1 MTDGITGF
9 FITLEGIEGVGKT
22 TQMEFIANYLQK
34 QGREIVIT
42 REPGGTPVGEGIRE
56 LVLDNKHTGMAADT
70 ELLLM
75 FAARAEHI
83 EKVIRPALEAGKD
96 VLCDRF
102 TDASY
107 AYQGVGRK
115 LSNERISLLEN
126 WVQKGLKPD
135 LTLLFDAPVEI
146 GLERAAKRSEK
157 DRFESEALEFFE
169 AVRNCYLQIAR
180 NEPQRVKVID
190 STQAVESVKQQ
201 VLSVLE
207 KEMPKNDG

>member
-1 MTDGITGF
+1 MAGL

-22 TQMEFIANYLQK
+22 TQLEFVAEYLQK
-34 QGREIVIT
+34 QGREFVIT
-42 REPGGTPVGEGIRE
+42 REPGGTPVGEGVRS

-83 EKVIRPALEAGKD
+83 DKVIRPALEAGKV

-107 AYQGVGRK
+107 AYQGLGRNI
-115 LSNERISLLEN
+115 STERISMLED

-135 LTLLFDAPVEI
+135 LTLLLDAPVEI
-146 GLERAAKRSEK
+146 GLDRAAKRSEK
-157 DRFESEALEFFE
+157 DRFESEALDFFE
-169 AVRNCYLQIAR
+169 AVRNCYLEIAK
-180 NEPQRVKVID
+180 NEPQRMKVID
-190 STQAVESVKQQ
+190 ASLDLESVKKQ
-201 VLSVLE
+201 VLSVLQ
-207 KEMPKNDG
+207 KEILSE

>member
-1 MTDGITGF
+1 MSGM

-22 TQMEFIANYLQK
+22 TQLEFVADYLQK
-34 QGREIVIT
+34 QGREFVIT
-42 REPGGTPVGEGIRE
+42 REPGGTPVGEGVRS

-83 EKVIRPALEAGKD
+83 DKVIAPALETGKV

-107 AYQGVGRK
+107 AYQGLGRNI
-115 LSNERISLLEN
+115 STERISMLED

-135 LTLLFDAPVEI
+135 LTLLLDAPVEI
-146 GLERAAKRSEK
+146 GLDRAAKRSEK
-157 DRFESEALEFFE
+157 DRFESEALDFFE
-169 AVRNCYLQIAR
+169 AVRNCYLQIAK
-180 NEPQRVKVID
+180 NEPQRMQVID
-190 STQAVESVKQQ
+190 ASQDLEDVKKQ

-207 KEMPKNDG
+207 KEVPR

>member
-1 MTDGITGF
+1 MIGL

-22 TQMEFIANYLQK
+22 TQLEFVADYLQK

-42 REPGGTPVGEGIRE
+42 REPGGTPVGEGVRS

-83 EKVIRPALEAGKD
+83 DKVIRPALEAGKV

-107 AYQGVGRK
+107 AYQGLGRNI
-115 LSNERISLLEN
+115 STERISILED
-126 WVQKGLKPD
+126 WVQKGLNPD
-135 LTLLFDAPVEI
+135 LTLLLDAPVEI
-146 GLERAAKRSEK
+146 GLDRAAKRSEK
-157 DRFESEALEFFE
+157 DRFESEALDFFE
-169 AVRNCYLQIAR
+169 AVRNCYLEIAK
-180 NEPQRVKVID
+180 NDPQRMKVID
-190 STQAVESVKQQ
+190 ASLDLENVKSQ
-201 VLSVLE
+201 VLSILE
-207 KEMPKNDG
+207 QELSG

>member
-1 MTDGITGF
+1 MAGL

-22 TQMEFIANYLQK
+22 TQLKFVADYLQK
-34 QGREIVIT
+34 QGRETIIT
-42 REPGGTPVGEGIRE
+42 REPGGTPVGEGVRS

-83 EKVIRPALEAGKD
+83 EKVIKPALAAGKV

-107 AYQGVGRK
+107 AYQGLGRNI
-115 LSNERISLLEN
+115 STERISMLED

-135 LTLLFDAPVEI
+135 LTLLLDAPVEI
-146 GLERAAKRSEK
+146 GLDRAAKRSEK
-157 DRFESEALEFFE
+157 DRFESEALDFFE
-169 AVRNCYLQIAR
+169 AVRNCYLKIAE
-180 NEPQRVKVID
+180 NDPQRMKVID
-190 STQAVESVKQQ
+190 ASLDLENVKSQ
-201 VLSVLE
+201 VLSVLQ
-207 KEMPKNDG
+207 KEIPQ

>member
-1 MTDGITGF
+1 MAGL

-22 TQMEFIANYLQK
+22 TQLEFVAEYLQK
-34 QGREIVIT
+34 QGREFVIT
-42 REPGGTPVGEGIRE
+42 REPGGTPVGEGVRS

-83 EKVIRPALEAGKD
+83 DKVIRPALEAGKV

-107 AYQGVGRK
+107 AYQGLGRNI
-115 LSNERISLLEN
+115 STERISMLED

-135 LTLLFDAPVEI
+135 LTLLLDAPVEI
-146 GLERAAKRSEK
+146 GLDRAAKRSEK
-157 DRFESEALEFFE
+157 DRFESEALDFFE
-169 AVRNCYLQIAR
+169 AVRNCYLEIAK
-180 NEPQRVKVID
+180 NEPQRMKVID
-190 STQAVESVKQQ
+190 ASLDLESVKKQ
-201 VLSVLE
+201 VLSVLQ
-207 KEMPKNDG
+207 KEILSEG

>member
-1 MTDGITGF
+1 MSGL

-22 TQMEFIANYLQK
+22 TQLEFIADYIQK
-34 QGREIVIT
+34 QGRELVIT
-42 REPGGTPVGEGIRE
+42 REPGGTPIGEDVRA

-83 EKVIRPALEAGKD
+83 DKVIRPALDVGKV

-107 AYQGVGRK
+107 AYQGLGR
-115 LSNERISLLEN
+115 NIPAERITFLKD
-126 WVQKGLKPD
+126 WVQRGLQPD
-135 LTLLFDAPVEI
+135 LTLLLDAPVEI
-146 GLERAAKRSEK
+146 GLDRAAKRSEK
-157 DRFESEALEFFE
+157 DRFESEALDFFD
-169 AVRNCYLQIAR
+169 AVRSCYLQIA
-180 NEPQRVKVID
+180 ESDPQRVKVID
-190 STQAVESVKQQ
+190 ASLGLEDVKKQ

-207 KEMPKNDG
+207 QELGQ

>member
-1 MTDGITGF
+1 MAGL

-22 TQMEFIANYLQK
+22 SQLEFVADYLQK

-42 REPGGTPVGEGIRE
+42 REPGGTPVGEGIRS

-83 EKVIRPALEAGKD
+83 DKVIRPALEAEKV

-107 AYQGVGRK
+107 AYQGLGRNI
-115 LSNERISLLEN
+115 STERISMLED

-135 LTLLFDAPVEI
+135 LTLLLDAPVEI
-146 GLERAAKRSEK
+146 GLDRAAKRSEK
-157 DRFESEALEFFE
+157 DRFESEALDFFE
-169 AVRNCYLQIAR
+169 AVRNCYLQIAK
-180 NEPQRVKVID
+180 NEPQRMKVID
-190 STQAVESVKQQ
+190 ASLDLESVKKQ
-201 VLSVLE
+201 VLSVLQ
-207 KEMPKNDG
+207 KELPG

>member
-1 MTDGITGF
+1 MPGL
-9 FITLEGIEGVGKT
+9 FITLEGIEGVGKS
-22 TQMEFIANYLQK
+22 TQVQFIADYLQQ
-34 QGREIVIT
+34 QGREFVIT
-42 REPGGTPVGEGIRE
+42 REPGGTPVGEGVRA

-83 EKVIRPALEAGKD
+83 DKVIRPALEAGKV

-107 AYQGVGRK
+107 AYQGLGRNI
-115 LSNERISLLEN
+115 STERISMLEE
-126 WVQKGLKPD
+126 WVQQGLRPD
-135 LTLLFDAPVEI
+135 LTLLLDAPVST

-157 DRFESEALEFFE
+157 DRFESEALDFFE
-169 AVRNCYLQIAR
+169 AVRNCYLQIAK

-190 STQAVESVKQQ
+190 ASLELEEVKKQ
-201 VLSVLE
+201 VLSILE
-207 KEMPKNDG
+207 AEIG

>member
-1 MTDGITGF
+1 MAGL

-22 TQMEFIANYLQK
+22 TQLEFVADYLQK

-42 REPGGTPVGEGIRE
+42 REPGGTPVGEGVRS
-56 LVLDNKHTGMAADT
+56 LVLDNKHTGMVADT

-83 EKVIRPALEAGKD
+83 DKVIRPALKAGKV

-107 AYQGVGRK
+107 AYQGLGRNI
-115 LSNERISLLEN
+115 STERISMLED

-135 LTLLFDAPVEI
+135 LTLLLDAPVEI
-146 GLERAAKRSEK
+146 GLDRAAKRSEK
-157 DRFESEALEFFE
+157 DRFESEALDFFE
-169 AVRNCYLQIAR
+169 AVRNCYLQIAK
-180 NEPQRVKVID
+180 NDPQRMKVID
-190 STQAVESVKQQ
+190 ASQDLENVKKQ

-207 KEMPKNDG
+207 KEVPSER

>member
-1 MTDGITGF
+1 MTGL

-22 TQMEFIANYLQK
+22 TQLEFIADYLQK
-34 QGREIVIT
+34 KGREFVIT
-42 REPGGTPVGEGIRE
+42 REPGGTPLGEGIRT
-56 LVLDNKHTGMAADT
+56 LVLDNKHVGMAADA

-83 EKVIRPALEAGKD
+83 DKVIRPALEAGKD

-115 LSNERISLLEN
+115 ISAARISVLEN

-135 LTLLFDAPVEI
+135 LTLLLDTPVEI

-169 AVRNCYLQIAR
+169 AVRRCYLQIAKQ
-180 NEPQRVKVID
+180 EPQRLKVID
-190 STQAVESVKQQ
+190 ATRDLENVKQQ
-201 VLSVLE
+201 VLTILG
-207 KEMPKNDG
+207 KEIG